1 MMFIRA
7 RQPAVN
13 AIAISRQLRGKG
25 LRSTVALGRRRYAN
39 NKQETP
45 GDHLPSSNW
54 FRNSLGFAAT
64 ATAAFL
70 LYSFMTSPSES
81 DFLKSLPDSSKS
93 IEDLS
98 AQYVQR
104 KRSLRSPGLY
114 IWGTNEYRV
123 VDPDSKESIIKRPRR
138 LSYFDSHVLRDLKL
152 GETSGAAITENGD
165 LVQWGKGYSETD
177 FKPTKTLAGKNLTS
191 LSMSHDRILALSS
204 NGNVY
209 SLPVSRHDQS
219 SGRKPNEKSWLPFWA
234 GKAGKAEV
242 SYRLIQ
248 PSLKLGEKVTAIS
261 GGLEHVLLLTSS
273 GRVFSAVASTENFPS
288 FGQLGIAGLTWATR
302 PSGPV
307 DAPHEIK
314 TPNGVKVAQI
324 AAGDYHSLMLT
335 KDGDVLAFGDN
346 SFGQLGIQFD
356 PALPFRNTP
365 TLVLIKSLYREG
377 AGHPR
382 ATGIGAGGAN
392 SFFTVDVQQAGS
404 VEDLKRTG
412 KITSDIWTCGRGI
425 WGALGN
431 GKWTHLQDRPIKLK
445 ALSGLV
451 EYDEATKELSP
462 IRLSDISIGTTH
474 VSAILGNQTHLDRAS
489 TSSLEKTDDAGL
501 DVVWWGGNEHFQLG
515 TGKRSNLSKPTHI
528 NIPPEA
534 MTDDDKEPARLQLLP
549 RHRGTVGGRGVDM
562 RQRLTTLQFPYPP
575 IMPRENQKRGRRAT
589 DKVKKDETKRKRDEA
604 PEESETKRLKPSA
617 DEENAVTAGADYIPL
632 DLGEEEGQNDA
643 PAHDDMPF
651 YGLLDPEEQ
660 EYFSRAN
667 EMLELNQFQDTEER
681 RLFVDS
687 VFREA
692 RGKELKIACSQ
703 SCSRLMEKLISVSDI
718 PQLRRLFNKFIGH
731 FITLVQHRFASHCC
745 ERLFICAAPGVTQK
759 ISKSKRNNDEEGE
772 DEDEPEPELS
782 LAEMF
787 MKVVE
792 ELQGNWGFL
801 LTERFASHTIRV
813 LLLVLA
819 GEPVDVSSNESV
831 VASRK
836 KERLGVIGAGETQ
849 EVTPVGEKRS
859 VPESFEATLKKVM
872 QDMVSVLDDTYLRAL
887 ATHPVGNPV
896 LQVLIKLELSHFG
909 KSSAKESNSI
919 IKRLIPD
926 ENFAEDSDTARFIRG
941 LLYDN
946 VGSRLLETMV
956 QWMPGKMFK
965 SLYKNY
971 LHEQMSSLA
980 RNQTAGYVV
989 LRVLERLGKH
999 DLQDVMEQIVPK
1011 IPGLIERSRTIV
1023 PKMLIERCLTR
1034 GVDTK
1039 PLAKALEAS
1048 YDSDPARRIEQ
1059 MLRLETATAD
1069 NEKSDSANNVPSTD
1083 SNPGSASAEKLH
1095 GSLLAQT
1102 ILTAPG
1108 ELSELLFSS
1117 LLAVSPEVL
1126 LSMCKDP
1133 TASRVVQQALTSPAS
1148 TPQFRRQ
1155 FTTRFTGHLHELAL
1169 DSSGSR
1175 VADALWPATKDIYFI
1190 KERIAQEL
1198 VQSELALHDS
1208 FVGRAVWRNWAMDLY
1223 KRRRG
1228 EWTAKAKG
1236 RDVPNDNS
1244 AEKPK
1249 SRLEL
1254 ARARYAAKQNELL
1267 SAVEDLLIPFIRS
1280 ADEDRLGPKAQ
1291 KNGVNKSDGANGDH
1305 TLVGTSLVEYKKPE
1319 ELKDILQL
1327 NIPQQGTG
1335 QEGLVDVLRNVLQ
1348 YSVNTWHQG
1357 FLDKLYA
1364 STNAPGV
1371 ASELILAALNTNVHV
1386 YQVSPALSVIEKYTG
1401 QQLAALFGLNGPRAG
1416 GISVQG
1422 GSASN
1427 TTSIVIARNNLYPNT
1442 KTDGN
1447 GDYKFV
1453 LFTSAHGHYS
1463 IEKAAQMLGLGSS
1476 AVWSVPIDKEGRMIP
1491 SELEKLVQKALNE
1504 NRTPFYVNATA
1515 GTTVMGS
1522 FDLFDDIAAICKKY
1536 NLWFHIDGS
1545 WGGSFAFSQRQRH
1558 KLTGAEK
1565 ANSIAINPHKMLGV
1579 PVTCSFL
1586 LAADLR
1592 QFHRANTLPAG
1603 YLFHTEQDDG
1613 NDHKNADPAPTTE
1626 NGIEGP
1632 SELDPDSPEI
1642 WDLADLTLQC
1652 GRRADSLKLF
1662 LGWTYYGTSGYERQI
1677 DTACET
1683 AAYLATLV
1691 QKNPN
1696 FILISQNPPP
1706 CLQVCFY
1713 YAPGGTLLHPRGASI
1728 VSNETLRAKANSKVT
1743 EQITH
1748 AIVGRGFMV
1757 DYAPPSGDEDSAG
1770 DGKFFRCVVNVQTA
1784 RETVEGLVS
1793 AIEDVGPGI
1802 VERLKAEEASV
1813 PKRRPG
1819 ERGHGPVVHRV

>member
-1 MMFIRA
+1 MWMNRA
-7 RQPAVN
+7 RHPAVN
-13 AIAISRQLRGKG
+13 ATTITRR
-25 LRSTVALGRRRYAN
+25 LRSTGIRPTAALGRRHYARN
-39 NKQETP
+39 EREALETESRP
-45 GDHLPSSNW
+45 PSRKW
-54 FRNSLGFAAT
+54 FWNSLGLAGT

-70 LYSFMTSPSES
+70 VYSYATKPDDSE
-81 DFLKSLPDSSKS
+81 FLKSLPSSSKS

-98 AQYVQR
+98 TQYVQK
-104 KRSLRSPGLY
+104 KRSLKSPGLF
-114 IWGTNEYRV
+114 IWGTNEYKV
-123 VDPDSKESIIKRPRR
+123 VDPESKESVIKTPRR
-138 LSYFDSHVLRDLKL
+138 LSYFDKHVLRDLKL
-152 GETSGAAITENGD
+152 GETSGAAIIENGD

-177 FKPTKTLAGKNLTS
+177 FKPTKTLTGKNLKS
-191 LSMSHDRILALSS
+191 LSMSHDRIIALSS
-204 NGNVY
+204 DGTVY
-209 SLPVSRHDQS
+209 SLPISRHDQT
-219 SGRKPNEKSWLPFWA
+219 SGRKGEEKSWVPYWN
-234 GKAGKAEV
+234 GKANL

-273 GRVFSAVASTENFPS
+273 GRVFSAAASSENYPS
-288 FGQLGIAGLTWATR
+288 FGQLGVAGLTWATK
-302 PSGPV
+302 PQGPV
-307 DAPHEIK
+307 DAPHEVK
-314 TPNGVKVAQI
+314 TPNGARVSQI
-324 AAGDYHSLMLT
+324 AAGDYHSLLLT
-335 KDGDVLAFGDN
+335 KYGDVLAFGDN
-346 SFGQLGIQFD
+346 SFGQLGMGFD
-356 PALPFRNTP
+356 PASPFRDTP
-365 TLVLIKSLYREG
+365 AHVLIRSLYRDG
-377 AGHPR
+377 ANLAQ
-382 ATGIGAGGAN
+382 ATGVAAGGAN
-392 SFFTVDVQQAGS
+392 SFFTVDVQEPGPTQ
-404 VEDLKRTG
+404 DLKGAG
-412 KITSDIWTCGRGI
+412 KVHSDIWTCGRGI

-431 GKWTHLQDRPIKLK
+431 GKWTHLQDRPSKLK

-451 EYDEATKELSP
+451 EYDEAIQGLSP
-462 IRLSDISIGTTH
+462 IRLNDISVGTTH
-474 VSAILGNQTHLDRAS
+474 VSAVLGNQTHLNRAS
-489 TSSLEKTDDAGL
+489 TSSLDKVEEAGL

-528 NIPPEA
+528 NIAPEVA
-534 MTDDDKEPARLQLLP
+534 SEDDKELGRLQILP
-549 RHRGTVGGRGVDM
+549 GHRRTVGSKCVNM
-562 RQRLTTLQFPYPP
+562 RQRQP

-589 DKVKKDETKRKRDEA
+589 EKAKKEESKRTRDEA
-604 PEESETKRLKPSA
+604 PEGSATKRLKPST
-617 DEENAVTAGADYIPL
+617 DEQENENAITAGADYIPL
-632 DLGEEEGQNDA
+632 GVDEEQEGGQ
-643 PAHDDMPF
+643 HDGRPDEMPF

-667 EMLELNQFQDTEER
+667 EMLELNQFGDAEER

-718 PQLRRLFNKFIGH
+718 MQIRRLFNKFIGH
-731 FITLVQHRFASHCC
+731 FLALVQHRFASHCC
-745 ERLFICAAPGVTQK
+745 ERLFISAAPGVTQK
-759 ISKSKRNNDEEGE
+759 VSKAKAKQDENVEME
-772 DEDEPEPELS
+772 DDDEPEPELS

-787 MKVVE
+787 MTVVE
-792 ELQGNWGFL
+792 ELQGNWGYL

-819 GEPVDVSSNESV
+819 GEPVDVSSNDSV

-836 KERLGVIGAGETQ
+836 KERLEVIGGETQ
-849 EVTPVGEKRS
+849 EVIPTGEKRS
-859 VPESFEATLKKVM
+859 VPESFDTTLKKVM

-896 LQVLIKLELSHFG
+896 LQVLVKLELSHFG
-909 KSSAKESNSI
+909 KSSAKQSNSI

-926 ENFAEDSDTARFIRG
+926 ANFEEDSESARFIRG

-956 QWMPGKMFK
+956 RWIPGKMFK
-965 SLYKNY
+965 TLYKNY
-971 LHEQMSSLA
+971 LRDQMSSLA

-989 LRVLERLGKH
+989 LRVLERLGKD
-999 DLQDVMEQIVPK
+999 DLQAVVEQIVPK

-1023 PKMLIERCLTR
+1023 PKVLIERCLAR

-1039 PLAKALEAS
+1039 PLAKALGAS
-1048 YDSDPARRIEQ
+1048 YVSDPARRLEQ

-1069 NEKSDSANNVPSTD
+1069 NEKSDPAKNGPSPD
-1083 SNPGSASAEKLH
+1083 SNPASSVAEKLH

-1108 ELSELLFSS
+1108 QLSELVFSS
-1117 LLAVSPEVL
+1117 LLALSSETL
-1126 LSMCKDP
+1126 LSICKNP
-1133 TASRVVQQALTSPAS
+1133 TASRVVQQALTSSAS

-1155 FTTRFTGHLHELAL
+1155 FTTRFMGHLNELAL
-1169 DSSGSR
+1169 DSSGSH
-1175 VADALWPATKDIYFI
+1175 VVDALWPATKDIYFI
-1190 KERIAQEL
+1190 KERMAQEL
-1198 VQSELALHDS
+1198 TQNELALRDS
-1208 FVGRAVWRNWAMDLY
+1208 FVGRAVWRNWSMDLY

-1228 EWTAKAKG
+1228 EWAAKAKG
-1236 RDVPNDNS
+1236 RDFSSNES
-1244 AEKPK
+1244 GEKPK

-1254 ARARYAAKQNELL
+1254 ARARYAAKQNEV
-1267 SAVEDLLIPFIRS
+1267 STVEDLLIPFIRS
-1280 ADEDRLGPKAQ
+1280 ADNDTLGPKAQ
-1291 KNGVNKSDGANGDH
+1291 KNGIDSNGTNGDH
-1305 TLVGTSLVEYKKPE
+1305 SIVGTSLVDYKKPE
-1319 ELKDILQL
+1319 ELRDILQL
-1327 NIPQQGTG
+1327 KLPDQGTG
-1335 QEGLVDVLRNVLQ
+1335 QDGLIDVLRNILR

-1386 YQVSPALSVIEKYTG
+1386 YQVSPALSIIEKHTG

-1427 TTSIVIARNNLYPNT
+1427 TTSIVIARNNLYPST

-1476 AVWSVPIDKEGRMIP
+1476 AVWAVPIDKEGRMIP
-1491 SELEKLVQKALNE
+1491 SELEKLVEKALGE
-1504 NRTPFYVNATA
+1504 KRTPFYVNATA

-1522 FDLFDDIAAICKKY
+1522 FDPFNEIAAICKKH
-1536 NLWFHIDGS
+1536 NLWLHIDGS

-1558 KLTGAEK
+1558 KLAGAEK

-1586 LAADLR
+1586 LASDLR

-1603 YLFHTEQDDG
+1603 YLFH
-1613 NDHKNADPAPTTE
+1613 NDNDESAAPPATQSETAL
-1626 NGIEGP
+1626 EGP
-1632 SELDPDSPEI
+1632 SELAPDSPEI

-1662 LGWTYYGTSGYERQI
+1662 LSWTYYGTFGYERQI
-1677 DTACET
+1677 DTACDT
-1683 AAYLATLV
+1683 AAYLATLI
-1691 QKNPN
+1691 QDNPD
-1696 FILISQNPPP
+1696 FILVSQNPPP

-1713 YAPGGTLLHPRGASI
+1713 YAPGDSLLRPRSAGV
-1728 VSNETLRAKANSKVT
+1728 VSDETARAKANSKVT

-1748 AIVGRGFMV
+1748 AIVSRGFMV
-1757 DYAPPSGDEDSAG
+1757 DYAPPSGDEEAVG
-1770 DGKFFRCVVNVQTA
+1770 DGKFFRCVVNVQTS
-1784 RETVEGLVS
+1784 RETVEGLVR
-1793 AIEDVGPGI
+1793 AIEEVGPGV
-1802 VERLKAEEASV
+1802 VEGLKAESASG
-1813 PKRRPG
+1813 PKRVPG
-1819 ERGHGPVVHRV
+1819 ERGHGPVVHHV